1 MRRFV
6 RAPFAAALMAAL
18 LMALAGTAS
27 AQPYDPDYDGRPP
40 PRRGVGYN
48 CDAVQRGLTGLQP
61 FSCPMP
67 GPRPLGTR
75 CFCDIPIASFSA
87 PQPPAPGRVV
97 P

>member
-6 RAPFAAALMAAL
+6 RAPFAAAALMAAL
-18 LMALAGTAS
+18 TGTAS
-27 AQPYDPDYDGRPP
+27 AQPYDPYDDGRPP

-67 GPRPLGTR
+67 GPRTLGTR